1 MKKKILVYA
10 GIIAAFL
17 VIAYGFVPEVLG
29 GKIVNQSDITG
40 YVGMAHE
47 ANEWNAAHPDDRTAW
62 TDSMFGGMPTTMLTG
77 NNQGDATQS
86 IFDLF
91 LTGKRPAS
99 YLFISLLGAFLLML
113 ALGVHPLLGAAGAVA
128 VTFCSYNLQII
139 QVGHNAKMLA
149 LAWAPWVLAGVIYT
163 YRKALKSDRKP
174 IGGKWQNLA
183 AMVIGP
189 ILTGIALNFQIKAN
203 HVQISYYLA
212 LIIISYVLVL
222 LVWILMKRKEQLRRF
237 LVASGLLVVFCSI
250 GIATNANRLIPTW
263 EYTKQTMRGGSELTN
278 TDGGKNKGLAF
289 EYATQWSYGVE
300 ELPNLMMWIR
310 TNRQR

>member
-47 ANEWNAAHPDDRTAW
+47 ANEWNATHPDDRTAW

-99 YLFISLLGAFLLML
+99 YL
-113 ALGVHPLLGAAGAVA
+113 
-128 VTFCSYNLQII
+128 
-139 QVGHNAKMLA
+139 
-149 LAWAPWVLAGVIYT
+149 
-163 YRKALKSDRKP
+163 
-174 IGGKWQNLA
+174 
-183 AMVIGP
+183 
-189 ILTGIALNFQIKAN
+189 
-203 HVQISYYLA
+203 
-212 LIIISYVLVL
+212 
-222 LVWILMKRKEQLRRF
+222 
-237 LVASGLLVVFCSI
+237 
-250 GIATNANRLIPTW
+250 
-263 EYTKQTMRGGSELTN
+263 LTN
-278 TDGGKNKGLAF
+278 RRVAHSAPYRVRDRSNRHPQPT
-289 EYATQWSYGVE
+289 SR
-300 ELPNLMMWIR
+300 LPSR
-310 TNRQR
+310 R